1 MDVFRE
7 ERCQVQ
13 QRQPQF
19 QYALKPSLIKLDQS
33 HLLLKTFLRESCGAF
48 LSEAVGKGRKVFQ
61 IVVDSKQD
69 KGVDASTLIPI
80 VHKLALGRC
89 CCCYY
94 FCLPYNN
101 FSRRKS
107 HERLSWTRSLPDSL
121 IFMLLPTSEMATP
134 ACGTFPNSIQ
144 GSYNLDILTFAFH

>member
-1 MDVFRE
+1 MDVQGTVFRE

-13 QRQPQF
+13 QRQPQS

-48 LSEAVGKGRKVFQ
+48 LTEAVRKGRKVFQ

-69 KGVDASTLIPI
+69 KGVDASTLIPV

-121 IFMLLPTSEMATP
+121 LFSFSSPLLRWQPQLVEHSPIAYKTVTIW
-134 ACGTFPNSIQ
+134 T
-144 GSYNLDILTFAFH
+144 H